1 VGVDHEGV
9 SFMQCVANYEI
20 RSELSVFED
29 GRWLKLQ
36 HPNGLFRAR
45 IRNIIRSDFSGPFLL
60 SLHLAFDAPSLEE
73 AKDVAEERLADC
85 LNMLALTTGS
95 AFVRHRIRQIVDG
108 TPGGPMRSCLM
119 WGDAIEHENP
129 TPFLDDQIMASTE
142 RLLAF
147 DAPPAVRQAMRWY
160 RIGVN
165 ASIPDDQFQYFWF
178 ALELVAIAQ
187 GSSEK
192 VPDRCPRCRAP
203 LFCETCKEHPVHRPY
218 EKQKIQAVI
227 KAVDKDCDDATQ
239 AKLEDARNALMHGRT
254 LKEIEEN
261 LSQPREEIV
270 DTLGRIVLKALINQ
284 FPPEIFKE
292 KFVFGN
298 PTTYIHRTLT
308 GIAHVQTVVPV
319 DAAGE
324 FDLSFT
330 GVTMAMVTDAP
341 PQSARPT
348 LMGMTLD
355 QHRRLGR
362 LGYGKGD
369 QQDMCRRIYQRAQ
382 IQSEHVLAVVFST
395 DMVRI
400 LDAVKRGDAGDWQD
414 LFREIIGNGQPKRD
428 ARI

>member
-1 VGVDHEGV
+1 
-9 SFMQCVANYEI
+9 MQCVANYEI

-165 ASIPDDQFQYFWF
+165 ASIPDDQCQ
-178 ALELVAIAQ
+178 
-187 GSSEK
+187 SEPERK
-192 VPDRCPRCRAP
+192 R
-203 LFCETCKEHPVHRPY
+203 F
-218 EKQKIQAVI
+218 
-227 KAVDKDCDDATQ
+227 
-239 AKLEDARNALMHGRT
+239 
-254 LKEIEEN
+254 EE
-261 LSQPREEIV
+261 
-270 DTLGRIVLKALINQ
+270 
-284 FPPEIFKE
+284 
-292 KFVFGN
+292 
-298 PTTYIHRTLT
+298 
-308 GIAHVQTVVPV
+308 
-319 DAAGE
+319 AAWWGAE
-324 FDLSFT
+324 Y
-330 GVTMAMVTDAP
+330 MVTGEISVPNRHSDELCIRALQRSHGERFGFSAVERSDALP
-341 PQSARPT
+341 HPRT
-348 LMGMTLD
+348 
-355 QHRRLGR
+355 
-362 LGYGKGD
+362 GD
-369 QQDMCRRIYQRAQ
+369 RAHAELSD
-382 IQSEHVLAVVFST
+382 SEP
-395 DMVRI
+395 D
-400 LDAVKRGDAGDWQD
+400 
-414 LFREIIGNGQPKRD
+414 
-428 ARI
+428 